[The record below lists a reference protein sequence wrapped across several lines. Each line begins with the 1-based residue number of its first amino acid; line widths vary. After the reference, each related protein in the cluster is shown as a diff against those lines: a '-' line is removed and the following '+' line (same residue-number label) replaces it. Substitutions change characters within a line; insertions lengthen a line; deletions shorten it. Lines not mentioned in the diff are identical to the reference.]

1 MTLATSGTL
10 SSDDLLAELR
20 LANPNRNYPLGL
32 LDTDVLALAGKSG
45 PPVTMPGDFY
55 GKSVSSGGGG
65 GGGGGGTPSTLAA
78 SMSDAD
84 GSAISG
90 SSSAFVA
97 NVPISISVSGGQS
110 PYSYAWSKLSGT
122 GFVQAANAPTTA
134 GQFNVPAHAQAG
146 LSYSEVA
153 QCIVTDALG
162 ATVTCS
168 ANVTLTID

>member
-1 MTLATSGTL
+1 MTLPTSGPITIGMVATELGISLPL
-10 SSDDLLAELR
+10 S
-20 LANPNRNYPLGL
+20 LGY
-32 LDTDVLALAGKSG
+32 TRVRALAGIPSG
-45 PPVTMPGDFY
+45 PISLGNLR
-55 GKSVSSGGGG
+55 GKTAGGGG
-65 GGGGGGTPSTLAA
+65 GGGGAPSTLAA
-78 SMSDAD
+78 SMADAE

-90 SSSAFVA
+90 SSSAYVTT
-97 NVPISISVSGGQS
+97 VPISISVSGGQS

-122 GFVQAANAPTTA
+122 GFITAANSPSTV

-153 QCIVTDALG
+153 QCIVTDAVG